1 MAQFAPNILDRIEG
15 LGAMPPTQIEAT
27 KFTGL
32 IIITLLQWNL
42 KQRLVT

>member
-1 MAQFAPNILDRIEG
+1 MAQFAPNILDRIGG

-32 IIITLLQWNL
+32 ITLLQWNL
-42 KQRLVT
+42 KKRLVT